1 MKNLEKLMK
10 ARSDAT
16 ALIKSLADL
25 SPSLANWTY
34 HPADQNTIVDLE
46 TKDTLVGYTMSIQD
60 TKFILWFYHNYKLV
74 VRTLQT
80 LELEIDDALI
90 DADDFRARVISAETE
105 LGKLRESEKKMRGC
119 LGGIISNDLL
129 IQGECIKLAE
139 TLLNE
144 EVA

>member
-1 MKNLEKLMK
+1 MK

>member
-1 MKNLEKLMK
+1 MKNLEKLMR
-10 ARSDAT
+10 ARADAT

-90 DADDFRARVISAETE
+90 DADDNRAQIISTKSE
-105 LGKLRESEKKMRGC
+105 LSKLRESEKKMRGC
-119 LGGIISNDLL
+119 LSGLTSNDLL
-129 IQGECIKLAE
+129 IQGESLKMAE
-139 TLLNE
+139 ILLGE
-144 EVA
+144 DIV

>member
-119 LGGIISNDLL
+119 LGGIITNDLL

>member
-90 DADDFRARVISAETE
+90 DADDNRAQIISTKNE
-105 LGKLRESEKKMRGC
+105 LSKLRESENKMRGC

-144 EVA
+144 ETA